1 MLDRLPASVRHVYVL
16 RDVPA
21 TTVRATACVEGLL
34 HRHRPIGTACASR
47 RSAVVVRDPGV
58 AAAAARG
65 PRAKVLNLTRF
76 FCGPSRCYP
85 VVGGVYVHK
94 DDNHMNA
101 VFASTLGPFLL
112 RVIGAVD

>member
-1 MLDRLPASVRHVYVL
+1 
-16 RDVPA
+16 
-21 TTVRATACVEGLL
+21 
-34 HRHRPIGTACASR
+34 
-47 RSAVVVRDPGV
+47 
-58 AAAAARG
+58 
-65 PRAKVLNLTRF
+65 
-76 FCGPSRCYP
+76 